1 MIFAVMVLPVQAQQ
15 PKGWNESFGASDYLA
30 AMQKAA
36 GTQWSAAVDFLCAEE
51 PDVGTPAESPVI
63 EPTQL
68 FDNLYVIGRSGT
80 VVYALTTSEGIILI
94 DAGYEGQEESVLLPG
109 LESLGLSPDDIEYVI
124 IAHGH
129 RDHFGGAR
137 YLQQNYG
144 ARIILVCG

>member
-1 MIFAVMVLPVQAQQ
+1 MKYRFLGGLFFAAMVLPVHAQQ
-15 PKGWNESFGASDYLA
+15 TKGGNETLGVPGYLA
-30 AMQKAA
+30 AVQKAA

-94 DAGYEGQEESVLLPG
+94 DAGYEGQ
-109 LESLGLSPDDIEYVI
+109 
-124 IAHGH
+124 
-129 RDHFGGAR
+129 
-137 YLQQNYG
+137 
-144 ARIILVCG
+144 